1 MSALAKHVRA
11 LGSAI
16 RHLVRPRMTVRY
28 PEAFLTNL
36 ATNYAFDPKR
46 GAGLSGWR
54 GRHLLYLDKCT
65 GCSLCYIAC
74 ENIAQAIEMVP
85 LPEERRAQN
94 KKGIY
99 PAVDYGRCVFCGFCV
114 DACPF
119 YALEMTPDQ
128 ELSEFDRGHLYYTPY
143 ELAVPPKAPSS
154 PYVQPKLR
162 QGSMVHEREG

>member
-1 MSALAKHVRA
+1 
-11 LGSAI
+11 
-16 RHLVRPRMTVRY
+16 
-28 PEAFLTNL
+28 
-36 ATNYAFDPKR
+36 
-46 GAGLSGWR
+46 
-54 GRHLLYLDKCT
+54 LDKCT

-85 LPEERRAQN
+85 LPEERRPQN

-154 PYVQPKLR
+154 PYVQPELR